1 MGSSLVSAQADEVG
15 ISEPNTNAILMK
27 NIVAL
32 VAQNLR
38 VQKCSDLF
46 VSYFPRA
53 DYFRRIF
60 GLPFLTQ
67 GARISTW
74 GNWGEFGLFF
84 CHLVHK
90 IDIILR
96 LICN

>member
-67 GARISTW
+67 GSP
-74 GNWGEFGLFF
+74 NFDLGELGGIRALF
-84 CHLVHK
+84 LSS
-90 IDIILR
+90 
-96 LICN
+96 